1 MEDIRDN
8 TIKKYH
14 KLRRRLDMVVY
25 FLSLTLGYLIGNY
38 LDFLGDKFLSLNT
51 LKFMV
56 LVVVIALIL
65 GRITEAVADKWYKK
79 NSNNTQ

>member
-14 KLRRRLDMVVY
+14 KLRRCLDMVVY

-38 LDFLGDKFLSLNT
+38 LDLLGDKFLSLNT

>member
-38 LDFLGDKFLSLNT
+38 LDLFGDKFLSLNT

-65 GRITEAVADKWYKK
+65 GRIAEAVADKWYKK

>member
-65 GRITEAVADKWYKK
+65 GRIAQAVADKWYKK

>member
-65 GRITEAVADKWYKK
+65 GKIAEAVADKWYKK

>member
-38 LDFLGDKFLSLNT
+38 LDLFGDKFLSLNT

-65 GRITEAVADKWYKK
+65 GKITQAVADKWYKK

>member
-14 KLRRRLDMVVY
+14 KLMRRLDMVVY

-38 LDFLGDKFLSLNT
+38 LDLLGDKFLSLNT

>member
-38 LDFLGDKFLSLNT
+38 LDLLGDKFLSLNT

-65 GRITEAVADKWYKK
+65 GKITEAVADKWYKK

>member
-65 GRITEAVADKWYKK
+65 GRIAEAVADKWYKK

>member
-38 LDFLGDKFLSLNT
+38 LDLLGDKFLSLNT

-65 GRITEAVADKWYKK
+65 GKITEAVADKWYKI

>member
-38 LDFLGDKFLSLNT
+38 LDLFGDKFLSLNT

-65 GRITEAVADKWYKK
+65 GRIAQAVADKWYKK